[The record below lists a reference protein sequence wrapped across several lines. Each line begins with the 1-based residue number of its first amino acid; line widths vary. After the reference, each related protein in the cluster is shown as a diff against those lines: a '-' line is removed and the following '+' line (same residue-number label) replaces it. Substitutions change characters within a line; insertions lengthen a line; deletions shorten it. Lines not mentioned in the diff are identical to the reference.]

1 LLYKSISR
9 AKVNGYEFTR
19 LLPPP
24 KGSGFPPTTIERALF
39 MKVQKKITDYSMV
52 KAVIPSLVY
61 ILISTFCFAMAMALG
76 IDSAKN
82 KNYILAIEAVIGIVV
97 FSWWYKKD
105 INGSSYRAI
114 GCQRKVACLITAV
127 IFGLLV
133 CLMTNYLFDLTGLNR
148 IPDVV
153 PFNPFSDSNNAVY
166 VVYSVLLA
174 PVYEELVFRGFVY
187 RRAREGGVEHGL
199 SYLLSA
205 LLFALIH
212 GDLIQGL
219 YAFIIAFF
227 LCMVYNKIRMLCAP
241 ILLHVS
247 ANALAMMD
255 ICTGFITNNTQK
267 GHRLIIV
274 ICSLLMMIV
283 LSVIMNRFVQTKEEE
298 R

>member
-1 LLYKSISR
+1 MI
-9 AKVNGYEFTR
+9 
-19 LLPPP
+19 
-24 KGSGFPPTTIERALF
+24 
-39 MKVQKKITDYSMV
+39 MKEQKKTTEDSLV
-52 KAVIPSLVY
+52 KAVIPSLLY
-61 ILISTFCFAMAMALG
+61 ILISTFCFAIAMALG
-76 IDSAKN
+76 VDSQKN
-82 KNYILAIEAVIGIVV
+82 KSYILAIEAVIGIVV
-97 FSWWYKKD
+97 FSLWYKKD
-105 INGSSYRAI
+105 IKGNSFRAVKNTRPGVYFVI
-114 GCQRKVACLITAV
+114 AV
-127 IFGLLV
+127 IFGILV

-187 RRAREGGVEHGL
+187 RRAREGGVEHRL

-205 LLFALIH
+205 ILFALIH

-247 ANALAMMD
+247 ANTLAMMD
-255 ICTGFITNNTQK
+255 ICTGFITNNTRK